1 MKTRLFIAI
10 ELNDELKDY
19 LFGLQKT
26 LDLKA
31 KIRWVAKKNLHLT
44 LKFLG
49 YVEDVENVVKLLDTV
64 KFNTF
69 EFKLK
74 CLGVFDESRPR
85 VLYVDIEPSDKV
97 MGLQPTIED
106 SLINLFER
114 DKRFSTHITIGRIK
128 SYEDKEYLI
137 KNLGNLKIKPLDLK
151 VDSFCLFKSVLS
163 RDGPKYTKVKEFEL
177 T

>member
-69 EFKLK
+69 
-74 CLGVFDESRPR
+74 
-85 VLYVDIEPSDKV
+85 
-97 MGLQPTIED
+97 
-106 SLINLFER
+106 
-114 DKRFSTHITIGRIK
+114 
-128 SYEDKEYLI
+128 
-137 KNLGNLKIKPLDLK
+137 
-151 VDSFCLFKSVLS
+151 
-163 RDGPKYTKVKEFEL
+163 
-177 T
+177 